1 MFSPKSPRS
10 VRFSPRAMGRWPRL
24 PMATADAS
32 GCCSSSCRRGV
43 SSAVRKMRGSTA
55 HSSVS
60 PQSSSGASRSS
71 SSTGTYTAAGF
82 SASSAAVTCSAFCT
96 EQVKRIACPPS
107 GASGRGRAGSFRRGG
122 MSIRRFASSSSSSRR
137 RPLTALAGIVS
148 PSSSSISIR
157 SAVNT
162 VPPVLLSRCRS
173 SSAVTARFR
182 ASSGTAPSTAK
193 AAPPWTAQAPLSRT
207 GSPRRTDRRRFTGIF
222 LLSRPFSYISRAFAN
237 SSFGSGAFSGRVP
250 NIWGPFLP
258 SQ

>member
-60 PQSSSGASRSS
+60 PQSSSGPSRSS

-96 EQVKRIACPPS
+96 EQVKRIACPALRRIRQGEGRQLPAGWDVHPPLCQLLQQLPAQTVD
-107 GASGRGRAGSFRRGG
+107 GAGGYRQSLIQLDFDTVCCEYGAAGLAQPLPQLLRCYRAVPGFLRYSAVHGEGRAAVDGAGAAQPH
-122 MSIRRFASSSSSSRR
+122 RF
-137 RPLTALAGIVS
+137 VS
-148 PSSSSISIR
+148 P
-157 SAVNT
+157 
-162 VPPVLLSRCRS
+162 
-173 SSAVTARFR
+173 
-182 ASSGTAPSTAK
+182 
-193 AAPPWTAQAPLSRT
+193 
-207 GSPRRTDRRRFTGIF
+207 
-222 LLSRPFSYISRAFAN
+222 Y
-237 SSFGSGAFSGRVP
+237 
-250 NIWGPFLP
+250 
-258 SQ
+258 